1 MIKLTDNDKLL
12 FYSLVKWPSLND
24 TELSKKTKIKRSTIT
39 AIRNKLKKNNLY
51 TTIKAPNLE
60 RIGCELLTVRYGSF
74 DPLVTYEM
82 REKYTSTQKFPEVF
96 FKRSSDKT
104 RIALSTATNFT
115 ETKKYIDYSNR
126 MYGEQGFLPEE
137 GITHVFFPFR
147 VSKIFRFYDYAP
159 LMKQHF
165 NIPGE
170 DRLEFNTEFAESEP
184 AKLTDNEKL
193 VFYAVVK
200 YPELNDNEIAKKVS
214 MTRQYVSNAR
224 KKLEYGG
231 LIKTINVPNLAALD
245 FQMLVLTHVVVNPK
259 SSLNAR
265 RHGIE
270 KVLSQG
276 AHIFDIAGNL
286 EFVLISAFKD
296 YPEFDKIHDDI
307 VDYYTEH
314 DLILKNPVTKIMLN
328 NDIKL
333 AIDGRFAPIVKKAL
347 NIPRE
352 V

>member
-12 FYSLVKWPSLND
+12 FYSLVKWPNLND

-39 AIRNKLKKNNLY
+39 AIRSKLEKNKLY
-51 TTIKAPNLE
+51 TTIKAPDLE
-60 RIGCELLTVRYGSF
+60 KIGCELLTVRYGSF
-74 DPLVTYEM
+74 DPLTTYEM
-82 REKYTSTQKFPEVF
+82 REKYASTQKFPEVF
-96 FKRSSDKT
+96 FKRSSDKN
-104 RIALSTATNFT
+104 RIALSAATNFT
-115 ETKKYIDYSNR
+115 EVRKYIDYSNKV
-126 MYGEQGFLPEE
+126 YGEQGFLPEE
-137 GITHVFFPFR
+137 GITHVFFPLG

-159 LMKQHF
+159 LLKQQF

-170 DRLEFNTEFAESEP
+170 NRLEFNTEFAESEP
-184 AKLTDNEKL
+184 ASLTDNEKL
-193 VFYAVVK
+193 VFYAIVK
-200 YPELNDNEIAKKVS
+200 YPDFNDNEIAKKVS

-224 KKLEYGG
+224 KKFEYGG

-245 FQMLVLTHVVVNPK
+245 FQMLVLTHVMVNPK
-259 SSLNAR
+259 SSLSAR

-270 KVLSQG
+270 KVLNQG

-296 YPEFDKIHDDI
+296 YPDFDKIHDDM
-307 VDYYTEH
+307 VNYYTEH
-314 DLILKNPVTKIMLN
+314 DLILKNPVTKIMLS

-333 AIDGRFAPIVKKAL
+333 SIDGRFSPLVKKVFG
-347 NIPRE
+347 IQKE